1 MYENT
6 FLNKYNEL
14 YIKANRT
21 VDEIREMKDRIIKY
35 ILDKMK
41 EDLIEI
47 ITIFEMHLVMT
58 YLVGSPVDND

>member
-14 YIKANRT
+14 YIKANPT

-47 ITIFEMHLVMT
+47 ITIFEMHLVTT

>member
-47 ITIFEMHLVMT
+47 ITIFEMHLVTT